1 MPGGAVRLRPE
12 LGLDN
17 VQAKQR
23 AALRGMGQRGVVVHP
38 QVALEPDNRV
48 RHRLFQAKRT
58 RLSGHRPTSSACRS
72 GRDATVVA
80 FISRCAAKPTPA
92 CQRKRPISPHAHAG

>member
-58 RLSGHRPTSSACRS
+58 RLPGHRPTSSARRS
-72 GRDATVVA
+72 GLDATVVGV
-80 FISRCAAKPTPA
+80 ISRCAVKTTPA
-92 CQRKRPISPHAHAG
+92 CPRESPVNPP